1 MAKFYSNENFAIDI
15 IVLLV
20 ANFSN
25 TNKIF

>member
-1 MAKFYSNENFAIDI
+1 MAKLYSNENFAIDI